1 MVQSKLSGKRS
12 PAPKDEDVEGSD
24 QHDGDVVADCEV
36 SKVKNEIVPISELDG
51 KEERILLLE
60 DGGAPSYIAKVEVG
74 LGWSELE
81 MGLYEKGLQV
91 FGRNSCLIA
100 RNMLQG
106 LKTCAEVDTYSR
118 ELDAAGQGPDGVRRF
133 ADSLDIEAATRARL
147 YGGRRKG
154 RVRKLKYTWKS
165 VARPVLRKDG

>member
-36 SKVKNEIVPISELDG
+36 SKVKNEIVPVSQFDG
-51 KEERILLLE
+51 KEEHILLLE
-60 DGGAPSYIAKVEVG
+60 NGGAPSNIVKVEVG

-91 FGRNSCLIA
+91 FGRNRYQFSYHNLNQNIPTASCV
-100 RNMLQG
+100 
-106 LKTCAEVDTYSR
+106 KFSTCGHSHN
-118 ELDAAGQGPDGVRRF
+118 P
-133 ADSLDIEAATRARL
+133 
-147 YGGRRKG
+147 
-154 RVRKLKYTWKS
+154 
-165 VARPVLRKDG
+165 

>member
-91 FGRNSCLIA
+91 FGRNRYKISYPNLNQNIPIASCVKFSTGGLSHNPYTLVKRIYIA
-100 RNMLQG
+100 
-106 LKTCAEVDTYSR
+106 
-118 ELDAAGQGPDGVRRF
+118 P
-133 ADSLDIEAATRARL
+133 
-147 YGGRRKG
+147 
-154 RVRKLKYTWKS
+154 
-165 VARPVLRKDG
+165 